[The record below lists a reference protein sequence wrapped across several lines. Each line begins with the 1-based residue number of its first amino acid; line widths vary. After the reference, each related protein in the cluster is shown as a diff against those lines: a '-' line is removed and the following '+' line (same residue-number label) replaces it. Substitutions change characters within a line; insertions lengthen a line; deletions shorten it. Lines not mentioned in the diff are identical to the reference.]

1 MEMRTSSKTE
11 LKQMEKPHGPLG
23 SAAGAGILLNY
34 FLGIDVAQLVL
45 RPNLTALL
53 LWMIVLRKILW

>member
-23 SAAGAGILLNY
+23 SAAGAGILLNH
-34 FLGIDVAQLVL
+34 FLGIDVA
-45 RPNLTALL
+45 
-53 LWMIVLRKILW
+53 